1 MFEWFGR
8 QWRLCPF
15 GDPTAA
21 KRVHLLDFSE
31 KGIKQ
36 QASRTSTSMNVLVR
50 PAPWLK
56 RENEPPAANFVKT
69 RTPPAQKEGT
79 PVPNAMNATE
89 PDLNTLLERI
99 GRGETDLF
107 LHVVRRY
114 ELMLRGYLAGQLY
127 DLAVA
132 DDLAQEVFI
141 AAWRDLAGFRRG
153 EDFGAWL
160 RGIARNRLLMHFRS
174 HQRRAN
180 AVERFQAEVARIAEQ
195 ELDGASRQDEGGRLD
210 RLLHC
215 ISRLPE
221 KLRRVVHA
229 GLHGAR
235 PASLAEELGTTVSAI
250 YQLHYRANQLLR
262 ECMTGKDTP

>member
-1 MFEWFGR
+1 MNADKTD
-8 QWRLCPF
+8 L
-15 GDPTAA
+15 TA
-21 KRVHLLDFSE
+21 LLD
-31 KGIKQ
+31 
-36 QASRTSTSMNVLVR
+36 
-50 PAPWLK
+50 
-56 RENEPPAANFVKT
+56 
-69 RTPPAQKEGT
+69 
-79 PVPNAMNATE
+79 
-89 PDLNTLLERI
+89 RI
-99 GRGETDLF
+99 ERGEMDLY
-107 LHVVRRY
+107 LQVVRRY

-127 DLAVA
+127 NLAEA

-160 RGIARNRLLMHFRS
+160 RGIARHRLQAHFRS
-174 HQRRAN
+174 QQRRAN

-195 ELDGASRQDEGGRLD
+195 ELDAAAQNDNSGRFD

-229 GLHGAR
+229 GLDGAR
-235 PASLAEELGTTVSAI
+235 PAVLAEELQTTVSAI

-262 ECMTGKDTP
+262 ECMTKDANR

>member
-1 MFEWFGR
+1 MES
-8 QWRLCPF
+8 Q
-15 GDPTAA
+15 
-21 KRVHLLDFSE
+21 
-31 KGIKQ
+31 
-36 QASRTSTSMNVLVR
+36 STHC
-50 PAPWLK
+50 
-56 RENEPPAANFVKT
+56 
-69 RTPPAQKEGT
+69 
-79 PVPNAMNATE
+79 MNADET
-89 PDLNTLLERI
+89 DLNTLLDRI
-99 GRGETDLF
+99 GRGETDLY
-107 LHVVRRY
+107 LKVVRRF

-127 DLAVA
+127 NLAEA

-160 RGIARNRLLMHFRS
+160 RGIARHRLLTHFRS
-174 HQRRAN
+174 QQRRAN

-195 ELDGASRQDEGGRLD
+195 ELDAAAQNDESGRFD

-229 GLHGAR
+229 GLDGAR
-235 PASLAEELGTTVSAI
+235 PAALAGELRTTVPAI

-262 ECMTGKDTP
+262 ECMTKEAHP

>member
-1 MFEWFGR
+1 MES
-8 QWRLCPF
+8 Q
-15 GDPTAA
+15 
-21 KRVHLLDFSE
+21 
-31 KGIKQ
+31 
-36 QASRTSTSMNVLVR
+36 STHC
-50 PAPWLK
+50 
-56 RENEPPAANFVKT
+56 
-69 RTPPAQKEGT
+69 
-79 PVPNAMNATE
+79 MNADET
-89 PDLNTLLERI
+89 DLNTLLDRI
-99 GRGETDLF
+99 GRGETDLY
-107 LHVVRRY
+107 LQVVRRF

-127 DLAVA
+127 NLAEA

-160 RGIARNRLLMHFRS
+160 RGIARHRLLTHFRS
-174 HQRRAN
+174 QQRRAN

-195 ELDGASRQDEGGRLD
+195 ELDAAARNDESGRFD

-229 GLHGAR
+229 GLDGAR
-235 PASLAEELGTTVSAI
+235 PAALAEELRTTVPAI

-262 ECMTGKDTP
+262 ECMTKEAHP

>member
-1 MFEWFGR
+1 
-8 QWRLCPF
+8 
-15 GDPTAA
+15 
-21 KRVHLLDFSE
+21 
-31 KGIKQ
+31 
-36 QASRTSTSMNVLVR
+36 
-50 PAPWLK
+50 
-56 RENEPPAANFVKT
+56 
-69 RTPPAQKEGT
+69 
-79 PVPNAMNATE
+79 MNADET
-89 PDLNTLLERI
+89 DLNTLLDRI
-99 GRGETDLF
+99 GRGETDLY
-107 LHVVRRY
+107 LRVVRRY

-127 DLAVA
+127 NLAEA

-160 RGIARNRLLMHFRS
+160 RGIARNRLLTHFRS
-174 HQRRAN
+174 QQRRAN

-195 ELDGASRQDEGGRLD
+195 ELDAAARNDESRRFD

-229 GLHGAR
+229 GLDGAR
-235 PASLAEELGTTVSAI
+235 PAALAGELQTTVPAI

-262 ECMTGKDTP
+262 ECMTKEAHS

>member
-1 MFEWFGR
+1 M
-8 QWRLCPF
+8 
-15 GDPTAA
+15 
-21 KRVHLLDFSE
+21 S
-31 KGIKQ
+31 
-36 QASRTSTSMNVLVR
+36 
-50 PAPWLK
+50 PA
-56 RENEPPAANFVKT
+56 
-69 RTPPAQKEGT
+69 
-79 PVPNAMNATE
+79 E
-89 PDLNTLLERI
+89 PDLNTLLDRI

-141 AAWRDLAGFRRG
+141 TAWRELADFRRG
-153 EDFGAWL
+153 ADFGAWL

-174 HQRRAN
+174 RQRRES
-180 AVERFQAEVARIAEQ
+180 AVERFQAEVARLAEQ
-195 ELDGASRQDEGGRLD
+195 ELNGAARQDEGGRLD

-229 GLHGAR
+229 GLHGTR
-235 PASLAEELGTTVSAI
+235 PAALAEELGTTVPAI

-262 ECMTGKDTP
+262 ECMSGKATP

>member
-1 MFEWFGR
+1 MES
-8 QWRLCPF
+8 Q
-15 GDPTAA
+15 
-21 KRVHLLDFSE
+21 
-31 KGIKQ
+31 
-36 QASRTSTSMNVLVR
+36 STHR
-50 PAPWLK
+50 
-56 RENEPPAANFVKT
+56 
-69 RTPPAQKEGT
+69 
-79 PVPNAMNATE
+79 MNADET
-89 PDLNTLLERI
+89 DLNTLLDRI
-99 GRGETDLF
+99 GRGETDLY
-107 LHVVRRY
+107 LQVVRRF

-127 DLAVA
+127 NLAEA

-160 RGIARNRLLMHFRS
+160 RGIARHRLLTHFRS
-174 HQRRAN
+174 QQRRAN

-195 ELDGASRQDEGGRLD
+195 ELDTAARNDESGRFD

-229 GLHGAR
+229 GLDGAR
-235 PASLAEELGTTVSAI
+235 PAALAEELQTTVPAI

-262 ECMTGKDTP
+262 ECMTKEAHP

>member
-1 MFEWFGR
+1 MES
-8 QWRLCPF
+8 Q
-15 GDPTAA
+15 
-21 KRVHLLDFSE
+21 
-31 KGIKQ
+31 
-36 QASRTSTSMNVLVR
+36 STHC
-50 PAPWLK
+50 
-56 RENEPPAANFVKT
+56 
-69 RTPPAQKEGT
+69 
-79 PVPNAMNATE
+79 MNADET
-89 PDLNTLLERI
+89 DLNTLLDRI
-99 GRGETDLF
+99 GRGETDLY
-107 LHVVRRY
+107 LQVVRRF

-127 DLAVA
+127 NLAEA

-160 RGIARNRLLMHFRS
+160 RGIARHRLLTHFRS
-174 HQRRAN
+174 QQRRAN

-195 ELDGASRQDEGGRLD
+195 ELDTAAQNDESGRFD

-229 GLHGAR
+229 GLDGAR
-235 PASLAEELGTTVSAI
+235 PAALAEELQTTVPAI

-262 ECMTGKDTP
+262 ECMTKEAHP